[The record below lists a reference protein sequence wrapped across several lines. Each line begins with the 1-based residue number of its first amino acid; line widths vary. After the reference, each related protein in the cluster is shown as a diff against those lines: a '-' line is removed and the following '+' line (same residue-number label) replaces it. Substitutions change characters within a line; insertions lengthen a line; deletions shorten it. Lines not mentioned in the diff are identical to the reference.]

1 MNETPPVRVR
11 IAFEKGPE
19 MRYTGHLDLQR
30 TWERTL
36 RRAKLPL
43 AYTQGFNRRARMQL
57 GPALPLGCTS
67 ICELLDVWLSAE
79 VEPEEVLGR
88 LQEAAPPGLV
98 MRDVAPVPPG
108 EAALQNQVVAV
119 EYEATIPGDTR
130 ADQGQAAVE
139 AFLAQAHV
147 ERIRRG
153 KRYDLRPL
161 VQALEWVPGAVSEG
175 MLRMKLSSLEG
186 ATGRPEEV
194 LLALDLE
201 PAQAFV
207 RRTKMFF

>member
-67 ICELLDVWLSAE
+67 ICELLDVWMSAD
-79 VEPEEVLGR
+79 VEPEEVLRR

-98 MRDVAPVPPG
+98 MRNVAAVPPG

-119 EYEATIPGDTR
+119 EYEATIPIDGGTDP
-130 ADQGQAAVE
+130 GLAAVE
-139 AFLAQAHV
+139 AFLAQTHI
-147 ERIRRG
+147 ERSRRG

-161 VQALEWVPGAVSEG
+161 VQSLELVPGAA

-194 LLALDLE
+194 LLALKID
-201 PAQAFV
+201 PAQTLI
-207 RRTKMFF
+207 RRTRLFFIS

>member
-1 MNETPPVRVR
+1 MNETPPARVR

-36 RRAKLPL
+36 RRAKLPI

-67 ICELLDVWLSAE
+67 ICELLDVWLSMEIEAE
-79 VEPEEVLGR
+79 QVLKG
-88 LQEAAPPGLV
+88 LQAAAPPGLV
-98 MRDVAPVPPG
+98 IRDVAAVPTG
-108 EAALQNQVVAV
+108 EPALQNQVVAV
-119 EYEATIPGDTR
+119 EYEATIPSDDR
-130 ADQGQAAVE
+130 ADQSQASVE
-139 AFLAQAHV
+139 AFLAQAHI
-147 ERIRRG
+147 ERSRRG

-161 VQALEWVPGAVSEG
+161 VQELEWVPGAT
-175 MLRMKLSSLEG
+175 MLRMKLTSLEG

-194 LLALDLE
+194 LLALEID
-201 PAQAFV
+201 PVRASI
-207 RRTKMFF
+207 RRTRLFFNP